1 MRLRLLAAATFA
13 ACLLPASPAFAGDPI
28 MPLSQVTPGMQCTG
42 YSVVRGTAIESFDVE
57 VVDIIDGDPASD
69 GPRILFEASGGAI
82 AATGVGPGFS
92 GSPIYCPDGSGTNRN
107 IGAISQSIGEY
118 GGKAGL
124 ATPIESM
131 LANPTDPPV
140 ARPGA
145 GERSRA
151 SSRVTR
157 DGRPASPRAA
167 AALRRL
173 RRDGAKD
180 LVGPLTISGVDP
192 VLGRAIEATGR
203 RLGRPII
210 AVPAGPLGSF
220 PVQELRPG
228 SAVSV
233 GYSGGDLRLG
243 AVGTVAYTDAG
254 RVWSFGHAF
263 ESAGARNLLLQDAY
277 VFRVVN
283 EPNAAFTG
291 GSYKLASAGHDVG
304 TLSNDAFSAVV
315 GTVGALPQTTL
326 FRAVGTDR
334 DTGVTKEL
342 VTNIADETDV
352 DNPTGFSPLGAV
364 GPLAIAQAAG
374 GTMKSSPGRLT
385 GRMCLRITF
394 RERPNRPARFCN
406 RYVSSGIFDPFLGP
420 LGNPIAFNAA
430 MDASGAFSLI
440 ESFQGPTPHVANVH
454 SEVELRRGE
463 RVAFL
468 RKVRAPR
475 RVRSG
480 QKRVPLRVTMQRL
493 RGGTFTK
500 RYRINLPG
508 GVKPGMRTLRLSGF
522 EEEMSEE
529 DILAILFGIDVDGE
543 EDAGGPARLN
553 GLIEAI
559 SSLGR
564 WDGVHQR
571 VAGKRK
577 RAFKDDDMLIVGRAE
592 TRIRVLKRRR

>member
-1 MRLRLLAAATFA
+1 MRLRLLAAAAVA
-13 ACLLPASPAFAGDPI
+13 ACLPPASPAFAGDPI

-42 YSVVRGTAIESFDVE
+42 LSVVQGTTISSFDVE
-57 VVDIIDGDPASD
+57 VLDIIDGDPASD
-69 GPRILFEASGGAI
+69 GPRILFEASGGAV
-82 AATGVGPGFS
+82 ASTGVGPGFS
-92 GSPIYCPDGSGTNRN
+92 GSPIYCPDGSGNSAN

-124 ATPIESM
+124 ATPIEAI
-131 LANPTDPPV
+131 LANPTNPPV
-140 ARPGA
+140 ARDTGD
-145 GERSRA
+145 GDA
-151 SSRVTR
+151 SSARAR
-157 DGRPASPRAA
+157 GGRAASPRAA
-167 AALRRL
+167 AAIRRM
-173 RRDGAKD
+173 RREGTKD
-180 LVGPLTISGVDP
+180 LASPLTISGVEP
-192 VLGRAIEATGR
+192 QLGRAIEAAGR

-228 SAVSV
+228 SAVAV

-254 RVWSFGHAF
+254 RVWSFGHSF

-283 EPNAAFTG
+283 DPNASFTG

-315 GTVGALPQTTL
+315 GTVGVMPRTTL
-326 FRAVGTDR
+326 LRAVGTDH
-334 DTGVTKEL
+334 DTGVQKEV

-394 RERPNRPARFCN
+394 AERPNRPARFCN

-430 MDASGAFSLI
+430 TDASGAFTLI
-440 ESFQGPTPHVANVH
+440 DLYQGRTPHVANVH
-454 SEVELRRGE
+454 AEVELRRGE

-468 RKVRAPR
+468 RRVRAPR
-475 RVRSG
+475 RVRPG
-480 QKRVPLRVTMQRL
+480 QQVTLRVTMQRL
-493 RGGTFTK
+493 RGRNFTK
-500 RYRINLPG
+500 RYRVRIPG
-508 GVKPGMRTLRLSGF
+508 GLKRGMRTLRLRGF
-522 EEEMSEE
+522 EEQMEEE
-529 DILAILFGIDVDGE
+529 DILAILFGLDADGGE
-543 EDAGGPARLN
+543 VPSDGPARLN
-553 GLIEAI
+553 DLIETI
-559 SSLGR
+559 SNLGR
-564 WDGVHQR
+564 WDGVRMR
-571 VAGKRK
+571 VAGRSK
-577 RAFKDDDMLIVGRAE
+577 RAFKDDDVVIVGQAQ
-592 TRIRVLKRRR
+592 TRIRVVRRR